1 MAKLELLLPCLLLVT
16 ISSEKSFVETAP
28 TPSPTE
34 IQKSTPKGSPE
45 VVPETLDAN
54 VRELES
60 LKQTIGKTLEMMKSQ
75 SAIYTNLNGHTESHL
90 DTNSQAIQDEKLI
103 SNIGIHINKEQP
115 SADAPAR
122 ENLNIPEKNIHKSS
136 VQRLLPD
143 IRPHQDEQQLN
154 TKRGYAGDQDED
166 VAPMQLEK
174 FGKSRYTPSDMAE
187 YVFWTGDEKGVTLAI
202 EEFLQAGLMTREEAI
217 VFLQEIK
224 YNLDYLQN
232 HYSTQLRLNGAG
244 EHSKANTEN
253 IAADLMK
260 YRQTM
265 EQIHELQELTRPK
278 QNKNFDLTQIRYQP
292 VKKISSSLT
301 KKSENPKL
309 IDASNV
315 DEDYDELMDR
325 LRVADFL
332 YTEYS
337 LEEIIYQLA
346 KVMFTQGLTRG
357 SAEAQQALRKF
368 TAFLEAEAEQ
378 GHISKSLEKKVLD
391 VLIASLTDTL
401 SEHPESEKQL
411 IPHENRQNLLR
422 KIAQMIPQDKSLHSP
437 RVDIQL
443 EGESRHPFSSL
454 TQYKTID

>member
-244 EHSKANTEN
+244 EHSK
-253 IAADLMK
+253 
-260 YRQTM
+260 
-265 EQIHELQELTRPK
+265 ELTRPK